1 MKKAK
6 LDLRT
11 LLARRKTTLARL
23 MQSRGLNTTQELNSW
38 CENNNISAPDAE
50 LLATVGVKKEPKVAK
65 PKVAK
70 KKTSKKKVSK
80 KKAQVKEDSVA
91 TPPAATP
98 AAPPAVESKEAD
110 TQDVPK
116 VPASSVSKTVS
127 TRIN

>member
-11 LLARRKTTLARL
+11 LLARRKTTLAGL

-50 LLATVGVKKEPKVAK
+50 LLAAVGVKKEAKVAK
-65 PKVAK
+65 PPAAK

-80 KKAQVKEDSVA
+80 KKAQAKEDSVA
-91 TPPAATP
+91 AEPAHAP

-110 TQDVPK
+110 TQGVPK

>member
-50 LLATVGVKKEPKVAK
+50 LLATVGVKKEAKVAK

-80 KKAQVKEDSVA
+80 KKVQAKEDSVA
-91 TPPAATP
+91 TPPAAAP

-116 VPASSVSKTVS
+116 APASSVSKTVS